1 MSTVA
6 IMCVAQRWCYAM
18 KVVKLYGALRKFV
31 GGQCRFELDVATP
44 AEAMKCLCVNFPG
57 LQQWLIDSEQ
67 HGMAF
72 RATVGR
78 ERIHDDDMSVA
89 VLPWSDREVFSIAP
103 VVVGAGDGFGQIAA
117 GIGLV
122 ALAIVLGPAA
132 GGFLGLGAGLGG
144 ATGAGAAVSMGLVGG
159 AFANAIGLVGA
170 TMILTGVAQLISP
183 QPTMSGLERGR
194 EAARLESFS
203 FSGIVNTSQQGLPV
217 PIIYGRAFAGSAVL
231 SAGLD
236 TDQLQ

>member
-1 MSTVA
+1 
-6 IMCVAQRWCYAM
+6 M
-18 KVVKLYGALRKFV
+18 KVVKVYGALRKFL

-44 AEAMKCLCVNFPG
+44 AEALKCLCTNFPR

-89 VLPWSDREVFSIAP
+89 VLPWSEREVFSIAP
-103 VVVGAGDGFGQIAA
+103 VVVGAGRGAGQILA
-117 GIGLV
+117 GIGLI
-122 ALAIVLGPAA
+122 AIS
-132 GGFLGLGAGLGG
+132 FLLPGAGIFG
-144 ATGAGAAVSMGLVGG
+144 ATSVFGATAGTGVLTAMGTAFSLAGASL
-159 AFANAIGLVGA
+159 
-170 TMILTGVAQLISP
+170 ILGGVAQLISP
-183 QPTMSGLERGR
+183 QPTMSGLERGK

-217 PIIYGRAFAGSAVL
+217 PIPYGRAFTGSAVL

-236 TDQLQ
+236 TVQLR

>member
-1 MSTVA
+1 
-6 IMCVAQRWCYAM
+6 M
-18 KVVKLYGALRKFV
+18 KVVKVYGALRKFL

-44 AEAMKCLCVNFPG
+44 AEAIKCLCVNFPG
-57 LQQWLIDSEQ
+57 LQQWLINSEQ

-78 ERIHDDDMSVA
+78 ERIHDDDMSAA

-103 VVVGAGDGFGQIAA
+103 VVTGAGEFGRILA
-117 GIGLV
+117 GIGLI
-122 ALAIVLGPAA
+122 ALS
-132 GGFLGLGAGLGG
+132 FLTGG
-144 ATGAGAAVSMGLVGG
+144 ATIPLLGLSVSSTLVTLGTS
-159 AFANAIGLVGA
+159 F
-170 TMILTGVAQLISP
+170 ILTGIAQLISP
-183 QPTMSGLERGR
+183 QPNISGLERGR

-236 TDQLQ
+236 TVQLK

>member
-1 MSTVA
+1 
-6 IMCVAQRWCYAM
+6 M

-78 ERIHDDDMSVA
+78 ERIHDDDMTVA

-103 VVVGAGDGFGQIAA
+103 VVVGAGDGVGQILV

-122 ALAIVLGPAA
+122 AIS
-132 GGFLGLGAGLGG
+132 FLLPGAGIFGGGSGLLGIKAG
-144 ATGAGAAVSMGLVGG
+144 ATTIKILT
-159 AFANAIGLVGA
+159 AIGNAFSLVGA
-170 TMILTGVAQLISP
+170 SMVLTGVAQLISP
-183 QPTMSGLERGR
+183 QPDISALERGR
-194 EAARLESFS
+194 EAARLESFR

>member
-1 MSTVA
+1 
-6 IMCVAQRWCYAM
+6 M
-18 KVVKLYGALRKFV
+18 KVVKVYGALRKFL

-44 AEAMKCLCVNFPG
+44 AEAIKCLCVNFPG
-57 LQQWLIDSEQ
+57 LQQWLINSEQ

-78 ERIHDDDMSVA
+78 ERIHDDDMSAA

-103 VVVGAGDGFGQIAA
+103 VVTGAGEFGRILA
-117 GIGLV
+117 GIGLI
-122 ALAIVLGPAA
+122 ALSFLT
-132 GGFLGLGAGLGG
+132 GGTTIPLLGLSVSSTLVTLG
-144 ATGAGAAVSMGLVGG
+144 TS
-159 AFANAIGLVGA
+159 F
-170 TMILTGVAQLISP
+170 ILTGIAQLISP
-183 QPTMSGLERGR
+183 QPNISGLERGR

-236 TDQLQ
+236 TVQLK

>member
-1 MSTVA
+1 
-6 IMCVAQRWCYAM
+6 M
-18 KVVKLYGALRKFV
+18 KVVKVYGALRKFL

-44 AEAMKCLCVNFPG
+44 AEALKCLCVNFPG
-57 LQQWLIDSEQ
+57 LQQWLINSEQ

-78 ERIHDDDMSVA
+78 ERIHDDDMTLA
-89 VLPWSDREVFSIAP
+89 VLPWSEREVFSIAP
-103 VVVGAGDGFGQIAA
+103 VVAGAGAFGRILA

-122 ALAIVLGPAA
+122 ALS
-132 GGFLGLGAGLGG
+132 FLTGG
-144 ATGAGAAVSMGLVGG
+144 ATIPLLGLSLSTTLVTLGTSLILGG
-159 AFANAIGLVGA
+159 I
-170 TMILTGVAQLISP
+170 AQLISP
-183 QPTMSGLERGR
+183 QPDMSALERGK

-217 PIIYGRAFAGSAVL
+217 PVVYGRAFTGSAVL

-236 TDQLQ
+236 TDQLI

>member
-1 MSTVA
+1 
-6 IMCVAQRWCYAM
+6 M

-44 AEAMKCLCVNFPG
+44 AEAIKCLCVNFPG

-78 ERIHDDDMSVA
+78 ERIYDDDMSVA
-89 VLPWSDREVFSIAP
+89 VLPWSEREVFSIAP
-103 VVVGAGDGFGQIAA
+103 VVVGAGDGVGQIAA
-117 GIGLV
+117 GVGLV
-122 ALAIVLGPAA
+122 LLAFIPGFGWAAATAAQAATATAAATAATAAGFTAIGGALFSLGATLVLG
-132 GGFLGLGAGLGG
+132 
-144 ATGAGAAVSMGLVGG
+144 
-159 AFANAIGLVGA
+159 
-170 TMILTGVAQLISP
+170 GVAQLISP
-183 QPTMSGLERGR
+183 QPTMSPLERGR

-217 PIIYGRAFAGSAVL
+217 PIIYGRAFAGSAVI
-231 SAGLD
+231 SAGVD
-236 TDQLQ
+236 TYQLK

>member
-1 MSTVA
+1 
-6 IMCVAQRWCYAM
+6 M

-44 AEAMKCLCVNFPG
+44 AEAIKCLCVNFPG

-89 VLPWSDREVFSIAP
+89 VLPWSEREVLSIAP
-103 VVVGAGDGFGQIAA
+103 VVVGAGDGFGQILL

-122 ALAIVLGPAA
+122 ALAILVPGI
-132 GGFLGLGAGLGG
+132 GGG
-144 ATGAGAAVSMGLVGG
+144 ATAATIFGTEFTALAVS
-159 AFANAIGLVGA
+159 IGTLGA

-183 QPTMSGLERGR
+183 QPTMSPLERGR

-217 PIIYGRAFAGSAVL
+217 PIIYGRAFAGSAVI

-236 TDQLQ
+236 AVQLR

>member
-1 MSTVA
+1 
-6 IMCVAQRWCYAM
+6 M

-44 AEAMKCLCVNFPG
+44 AEAIKCLCVNFPG
-57 LQQWLIDSEQ
+57 LQQWLIDGEQ

-89 VLPWSDREVFSIAP
+89 VLPWPEREVFSIAP
-103 VVVGAGDGFGQIAA
+103 VVVGAGDGFGQILL

-122 ALAIVLGPAA
+122 ALAFA
-132 GGFLGLGAGLGG
+132 GGAGVFGAAFAKNLGLF
-144 ATGAGAAVSMGLVGG
+144 AALKG
-159 AFANAIGLVGA
+159 VGA
-170 TMILTGVAQLISP
+170 TLVLGGVAQLISP
-183 QPTMSGLERGR
+183 QPTMSPLERGR

-217 PIIYGRAFAGSAVL
+217 PIIYGRAFAGSAVI
-231 SAGLD
+231 SAGVD
-236 TDQLQ
+236 TYQLK

>member
-1 MSTVA
+1 
-6 IMCVAQRWCYAM
+6 M
-18 KVVKLYGALRKFV
+18 KVVKVYGALRKFL

-44 AEAMKCLCVNFPG
+44 AEALKCLCVNFPG

-78 ERIHDDDMSVA
+78 ERIHNDDMSVA

-103 VVVGAGDGFGQIAA
+103 VVAGAGESATQILIGVGLVLLAFIPGVGWAAATAATATSAATAA
-117 GIGLV
+117 G
-122 ALAIVLGPAA
+122 
-132 GGFLGLGAGLGG
+132 F
-144 ATGAGAAVSMGLVGG
+144 T
-159 AFANAIGLVGA
+159 AIGSALFSLGA

-183 QPTMSGLERGR
+183 QPNISDLERGR
-194 EAARLESFS
+194 EAARLESFR

-236 TDQLQ
+236 TDQLRDGGGPTPQELILGFLGAKGA

>member
-103 VVVGAGDGFGQIAA
+103 VVVGAGDGVGQILIGAA
-117 GIGLV
+117 LV
-122 ALAIVLGPAA
+122 ALALFVPLGAVLAPIVL
-132 GGFLGLGAGLGG
+132 
-144 ATGAGAAVSMGLVGG
+144 
-159 AFANAIGLVGA
+159 NVGA
-170 TMILTGVAQLISP
+170 TLILTGVAQLISP
-183 QPTMSGLERGR
+183 QADISALERGR
-194 EAARLESFS
+194 EAARLESFR

-236 TDQLQ
+236 TDQLRGDPASPTPQELFALGFFGAKGA